1 MNQGIGA
8 EFVDGKLESLSYGV
22 AKGMAPSAIEALK
35 KKYGKP
41 DVGGSRSA
49 EWSNSVS
56 TLVVMSL
63 QTRKRDGTIV
73 YLESAGSA

>member
-1 MNQGIGA
+1 
-8 EFVDGKLESLSYGV
+8 
-22 AKGMAPSAIEALK
+22 MAPSAIEALK

-73 YLESAGSA
+73 DIATFITATLKNATVFKGIP